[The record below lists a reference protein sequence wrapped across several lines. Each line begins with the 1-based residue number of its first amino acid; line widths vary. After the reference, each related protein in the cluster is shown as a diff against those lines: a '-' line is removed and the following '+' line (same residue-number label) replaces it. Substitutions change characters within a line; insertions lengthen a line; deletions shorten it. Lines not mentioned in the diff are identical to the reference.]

1 MDYTGTVVEIEIVYE
16 GGLRTTARH
25 GPSGATLSTDAPVDN
40 EGKGERFSPTDLL
53 ATALG
58 TCMLTVMG
66 IVSRRKGLRLEGA
79 RVRVGKH
86 MVADPVRRIGR
97 LDVTFEMPAGL
108 SAGDRQLLE
117 HAARTCPVHKSLH
130 PQVEIPLHFRYP
142 D

>member
-1 MDYTGTVVEIEIVYE
+1 VVKIEIVYE

-25 GPSGATLSTDAPVDN
+25 APSGATLSTDAPVDN
-40 EGKGERFSPTDLL
+40 EGQGERFSPTDLV
-53 ATALG
+53 AAALG

-66 IVSRRKGLRLEGA
+66 IASRRKGLALEGA
-79 RVRVGKH
+79 RVRVEKH

-97 LDVTFEMPAGL
+97 LGVTFEMPAGL

-117 HAARTCPVHKSLH
+117 NAARTCPVHKSLH
-130 PQVEIPLHFRYP
+130 PEVETLLSFRYP